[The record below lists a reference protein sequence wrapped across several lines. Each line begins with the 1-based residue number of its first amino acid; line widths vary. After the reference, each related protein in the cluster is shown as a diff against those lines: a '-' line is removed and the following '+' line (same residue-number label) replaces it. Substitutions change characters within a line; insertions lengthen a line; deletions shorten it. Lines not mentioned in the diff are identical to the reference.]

1 METFTNLGNN
11 MKNKNQ
17 NLVRHLIRSGLTLS
31 ALCAAM
37 AQADVQT
44 ENKFSGY
51 VKMDTI
57 FSMEND
63 ATGGLREQ
71 ALLTLNAD
79 EAKDEEGDLYMS
91 AFESR
96 LNFTSKS
103 TGTPVGDI
111 KAVIEGDMYSG
122 ATQNIFNLRHA
133 YFTQGN
139 LTFGQTW
146 STFMDL
152 GALAET
158 ADFGG
163 PAARIFT
170 RQPLVRYSLDL
181 DGNTLELAA
190 EKPKNASDPTL
201 PDLVAKYT
209 AKTGFG
215 HVAVAALVQSL
226 NTDDGTNDDSAIAV
240 AARVSGRVN
249 IGTDNLKF
257 ALISGQGMGGYM
269 NFGDVTAANFTSEL
283 DLSEQTGFKLA
294 YQHVFSPELRSTV
307 RYAQTTSEIDG
318 VDQGDFSSLHANLIY
333 NPYKPLSYGAEY
345 ISATKSKAAGNALT
359 EDRNLSRIHVFAK
372 YAF

>member
-1 METFTNLGNN
+1 MHG
-11 MKNKNQ
+11 KNKKNALAR
-17 NLVRHLIRSGLTLS
+17 NLLS
-31 ALCAAM
+31 SSIALAAVM
-37 AQADVQT
+37 ASTSYAEVET
-44 ENKFSGY
+44 TNTFSGY

-63 ATGGLREQ
+63 ASGGLREQ

-122 ATQNIFNLRHA
+122 ANQNIFNLRHA

-170 RQPLVRYSLDL
+170 RQAQIRYTVKMGDNKLDL
-181 DGNTLELAA
+181 AL
-190 EKPKNASDPTL
+190 EKPKNSVDPTL
-201 PDLVAKYT
+201 PDLVANYT

-215 HVAVAALVQSL
+215 HVSAGLLAQSL
-226 NTDDGTNDDSAIAV
+226 SEDDGTNDDSTLAI

-249 IGTDNLKF
+249 LGSDNLKF
-257 ALISGQGMGGYM
+257 SVISGQGLGGYM
-269 NFGDVTAANFTSEL
+269 NFGDTPAYDFSTGKIEL
-283 DLSEQTGFKLA
+283 SDQTGFKLA
-294 YQHVFSPELRSTV
+294 YQHVFSPTLRSTV
-307 RYAQTTSEIDG
+307 RYAQTTNEVNG
-318 VDQGDFSSLHANLIY
+318 VDVGDFSSVHANVIY

-345 ISATKSKAAGNALT
+345 IAATKAKTTGNGLT
-359 EDRNLSRIHVFAK
+359 EDRELSRVHLFAK
-372 YAF
+372 FAF

>member
-1 METFTNLGNN
+1 MHC
-11 MKNKNQ
+11 KNKKNTFAR
-17 NLVRHLIRSGLTLS
+17 NLLRSGISLA

-37 AQADVQT
+37 AHAEVQT
-44 ENKFSGY
+44 DNSFHGY

-122 ATQNIFNLRHA
+122 GTQNIFNLRHA

-139 LTFGQTW
+139 LTIGQTW

-152 GALAET
+152 GSLAET

-170 RQPLVRYSLDL
+170 RQPLIRYTMDM

-190 EKPKNASDPTL
+190 EKPKNSSDPVM

-215 HVAVAALVQSL
+215 YVSAGVLAQQL
-226 NTDDGTNDDSAIAV
+226 NTDDGTDDDSALAIAAQV
-240 AARVSGRVN
+240 AGRVN
-249 IGTDNLKF
+249 IGSDNLKF
-257 ALISGQGMGGYM
+257 SVISGQGLGGYM
-269 NFGDVTAANFTSEL
+269 NFGDVAAADFSTGEL
-283 DLSEQTGFKLA
+283 ELSEQTGFKLA
-294 YQHVFSPELRSTV
+294 YQHVFSSTLRSTV
-307 RYAQTTSEIDG
+307 RYALTTSEIDG
-318 VDQGDFSSLHANLIY
+318 VDQGDFSSVHANVIY
-333 NPYKPLSYGAEY
+333 NPYKPLSYGAEV
-345 ISATKSKAAGNALT
+345 INATKAKTDGNGFT
-359 EDRNLSRIHVFAK
+359 EDRKLSRVHVFAK